1 MSVLNYS
8 QLFKS
13 TSGNNGIDWLLS
25 AAQHSEDWLKIAFAP
40 DQDVLGAGHLVTHG
54 LDFLKDYIAGHR
66 GMVPTAPSGKTL
78 QNIYFRGDGW
88 QSYYNVDDE
97 TKAGDALVGGKAPT
111 AEQRAQQINT
121 YRKNT
126 LVSAYDVK
134 NWINNSFAAQD
145 AMRFRGVIKI
155 DANGNITTTPAGS
168 TLSVTGLPTS
178 CTIGDVYKISV
189 IGSEATLF
197 GQTVQPGDMII
208 CINDSQT
215 NNTND
220 AKYWAII
227 QSNIEHLSVIN
238 INGQAMPVYSSNSF
252 SKSFY
257 APTVKGPGC
266 DKSTGTY
273 GVVVSDEDGKAVWI
287 ESTALRVSSAGVA
300 NKVANNLNTIGGIAF
315 VGGFSSYNG
324 EASRTLQLLPATT
337 SRIGGVIID
346 NGTKRGTTSSLKP
359 TVSVDTDGVI
369 YLTQD
374 NIVNAL
380 GYVPGNNAAS
390 NSLILGNSATATTN
404 ITANTSTPFINFIG
418 TDPSGQSTVKKAIS
432 FIGAANSGITVN
444 ATTAGIVVGSSI
456 FTATS
461 NGVVPMFSAANK
473 QTSGKDN
480 IFTQALATNTFVLG
494 SDAKWYRL
502 PASAFEGTWRGI
514 SVGNTQILNRFPKN
528 ASGNFNPDL
537 TFTTFETIEFGAVQD
552 SNGNY
557 TGGVIAGLRWCNIDL
572 PDSDPNKY
580 ETIW

>member
-25 AAQHSEDWLKIAFAP
+25 AAKHSEDWLKIAFAP
-40 DQDVLGAGHLVTHG
+40 DPDALGAGHLVTHG

-88 QSYYNVDDE
+88 QSYYNIEDE

-121 YRKNT
+121 YLKNT

-145 AMRFRGVIKI
+145 AMRFRGVINI
-155 DANGNITTTPAGS
+155 DASNNITTTPAGS
-168 TLSVTGLPTS
+168 ASSITGLPTS

-189 IGSEATLF
+189 SGKVTTLF
-197 GQTVQPGDMII
+197 GQPVSSGDMIV
-208 CINDSQT
+208 CINDGSGNI
-215 NNTND
+215 NNAN
-220 AKYWAII
+220 YWAII
-227 QSNIEHLSVIN
+227 QSNVEYISSITV
-238 INGQAMPVYSSNSF
+238 NGQLMQVYAPQ
-252 SKSFY
+252 KYEYTFY
-257 APTVKGPGC
+257 APTTKGSAP
-266 DKSTGTY
+266 SN
-273 GVVVSDEDGKAVWI
+273 GVYDIVVSDASGKATWVQ
-287 ESTALRVSSAGVA
+287 SSAL
-300 NKVANNLNTIGGIAF
+300 KVLYAAEAGKVTNSLTVTGGIAF
-315 VGGFSSYNG
+315 VTGTSYNG
-324 EASRTLQLLPATT
+324 EAERTLRLLPATT
-337 SRIGGVIID
+337 NRIGGVIID
-346 NGTKRGTTSSLKP
+346 DGTKKGTTSNLKP
-359 TVSVDTDGVI
+359 TVSVDDKGVI

-380 GYVPGNNAAS
+380 GYVPGNKAAS
-390 NSLILGNSATATTN
+390 NSLILGNSATATTD
-404 ITANTSTPFINFIG
+404 ITANTNTPFINFIG

-432 FIGAANSGITVN
+432 FIGAANSAITVN
-444 ATTAGIVVGSSI
+444 ATTSGIVVGSSV

-473 QTSGKDN
+473 QTSGRDN

-514 SVGNTQILNRFPKN
+514 SVGNTQILNRSPKN

-537 TFTTFETIEFGAVQD
+537 TFTTFKTIEFGAVQD
-552 SNGNY
+552 SDGNY

>member
-40 DQDVLGAGHLVTHG
+40 DPDALGAGHLVTHG

-88 QSYYNVDDE
+88 QSYYNVEDE

-121 YRKNT
+121 YLKNT

-145 AMRFRGVIKI
+145 AMRFRGVINI
-155 DANGNITTTPAGS
+155 DASNNITTTPAGS
-168 TLSVTGLPTS
+168 ASSITGLPTS

-189 IGSEATLF
+189 SGKVTTLF
-197 GQTVQPGDMII
+197 GQPVSSGDMIV
-208 CINDSQT
+208 CINDGSGNI
-215 NNTND
+215 NNAN
-220 AKYWAII
+220 YWAII
-227 QSNIEHLSVIN
+227 QSNVEYISSITV
-238 INGQAMPVYSSNSF
+238 NGQLMQVYAPQ
-252 SKSFY
+252 KYEYTFY
-257 APTVKGPGC
+257 APTTKGSAPNNGIY
-266 DKSTGTY
+266 D
-273 GVVVSDEDGKAVWI
+273 VVVADASGKATWVQ
-287 ESTALRVSSAGVA
+287 SSAF
-300 NKVANNLNTIGGIAF
+300 KVLYATEAGKLTNSLTVTGGIAF
-315 VGGFSSYNG
+315 VTGTSYNG
-324 EASRTLQLLPATT
+324 EAERTLRLLPATT

-346 NGTKRGTTSSLKP
+346 DGTKKGTTSNLKP
-359 TVSVDTDGVI
+359 TVSVDTNGVI

-380 GYVPGNNAAS
+380 GYVPGNNAVS
-390 NSLILGNSATATTN
+390 NSLILGNSATATTD
-404 ITANTSTPFINFIG
+404 ITANTNTPFINFIS

-432 FIGAANSGITVN
+432 FIGAANNGITVN
-444 ATTAGIVVGSSI
+444 ATTSGIVVGSSV

-473 QTSGKDN
+473 QTSGRDN

-502 PASAFEGTWRGI
+502 PASAFEGTWRGV
-514 SVGNTQILNRFPKN
+514 SVGNTQILNRSPKN

-552 SNGNY
+552 SDGNY

-572 PDSDPNKY
+572 PDGDANKY

>member
-13 TSGNNGIDWLLS
+13 TSDNNGIDWLLS

-40 DQDVLGAGHLVTHG
+40 DQDALGAGHLVTHG

-78 QNIYFRGDGW
+78 QNIYFRGDSW

-111 AEQRAQQINT
+111 AEQRIQQINT

-126 LVSAYDVK
+126 LVSAYDIK
-134 NWINNSFAAQD
+134 NWINDSFAAQD
-145 AMRFRGVIKI
+145 AMRFRGVISI
-155 DANGNITTTPAGS
+155 DASDNITTTPTGS
-168 TLSVTGLPTS
+168 TSSITGLPTS
-178 CTIGDVYKISV
+178 CIIGDVYKISV
-189 IGSEATLF
+189 SGKVTTLF
-197 GQTVQPGDMII
+197 GQPVSSGDMII
-208 CINDSQT
+208 CINDGSG
-215 NNTND
+215 NINSAN
-220 AKYWAII
+220 YWAII
-227 QSNIEHLSVIN
+227 QSNVEYISSITV
-238 INGQAMPVYSSNSF
+238 NGQLMQVYAPQ
-252 SKSFY
+252 KYEYTFY
-257 APTVKGPGC
+257 APTTKGSKPVNGV
-266 DKSTGTY
+266 Y
-273 GVVVSDEDGKAVWI
+273 NVVVADNNGNATW
-287 ESTALRVSSAGVA
+287 AQSSAF
-300 NKVANNLNTIGGIAF
+300 KVLYATEAGKVTNSLTVTGGIAF
-315 VGGFSSYNG
+315 VSGTSYNG
-324 EASRTLQLLPATT
+324 EVQRQLKLLPATT

-346 NGTKRGTTSSLKP
+346 NGTKRGTTSSPKP
-359 TVSVDTDGVI
+359 TVSVDTNGVI

-404 ITANTSTPFINFIG
+404 ITANTSTPFINFIS
-418 TDPSGQSTVKKAIS
+418 TDPAGQSTVKKAIS

-456 FTATS
+456 FTASS
-461 NGVVPMFSAANK
+461 NGVVPMFSSANK

-502 PASAFEGTWRGI
+502 PASAFEGTWRGV
-514 SVGNTQILNRFPKN
+514 SVGNTQILNRSPKN

-552 SNGNY
+552 SDGNY

>member
-8 QLFKS
+8 QQFVS

-25 AAQHSEDWLKIAFAP
+25 AAKHSEDWLKIAFAP
-40 DQDVLGAGHLVTHG
+40 DPDALGAGHLVTHG

-88 QSYYNVDDE
+88 QSYYNVEDE

-121 YRKNT
+121 YLKNT

-145 AMRFRGVIKI
+145 AMRFRGVINI
-155 DANGNITTTPAGS
+155 DASNNITTTPAGS
-168 TLSVTGLPTS
+168 TSSITGLPTS

-189 IGSEATLF
+189 SGKVTTLF
-197 GQTVQPGDMII
+197 GQPVSSGDMIV
-208 CINDSQT
+208 CINDGSGNI
-215 NNTND
+215 NNAN
-220 AKYWAII
+220 YWAII
-227 QSNIEHLSVIN
+227 QSNVEYISSITV
-238 INGQAMPVYSSNSF
+238 NGQLMQVYAPQ
-252 SKSFY
+252 KYEYTFY
-257 APTVKGPGC
+257 APTTKGSKPVNGV
-266 DKSTGTY
+266 Y
-273 GVVVSDEDGKAVWI
+273 NVVVADDNGNATW
-287 ESTALRVSSAGVA
+287 AQSSAL
-300 NKVANNLNTIGGIAF
+300 KVLYATEAGKVTNSLTVSEGIAF
-315 VGGFSSYNG
+315 VTGTSYNG
-324 EASRTLQLLPATT
+324 EVARTLQLLPATT

-346 NGTKRGTTSSLKP
+346 NGTKRGTTSSPKP
-359 TVSVDTDGVI
+359 TVSVDTNGVI

-404 ITANTSTPFINFIG
+404 ITANTSTPFINFIS

-432 FIGAANSGITVN
+432 FIGATNSGITVN
-444 ATTAGIVVGSSI
+444 ATTSGIVVGSSV

-473 QTSGKDN
+473 QTSGRDN

-502 PASAFEGTWRGI
+502 PASAFEGTWRGV
-514 SVGNTQILNRFPKN
+514 SVGNTQILNRSPKN

-537 TFTTFETIEFGAVQD
+537 RFITFETIEFGAVKD
-552 SNGNY
+552 SDDNY

-572 PDSDPNKY
+572 PDGDANKY

>member
-13 TSGNNGIDWLLS
+13 TSGKQDGIDWLLS
-25 AAQHSEDWLKIAFAP
+25 ASARSEDWLKIAFAP
-40 DQDVLGAGHLVTHG
+40 DQDALGAGHLVTHG

-88 QSYYNVDDE
+88 QSYYNIEDE

-126 LVSAYDVK
+126 LVSAYDIK
-134 NWINNSFAAQD
+134 NWINDSFAAQD
-145 AMRFRGVIKI
+145 AMRFRGVISI
-155 DANGNITTTPAGS
+155 DANNNITTTPTGS
-168 TLSVTGLPTS
+168 TSSITGLPTS
-178 CTIGDVYKISV
+178 CIIGDVYKISV
-189 IGSEATLF
+189 SGKVTTLF
-197 GQTVQPGDMII
+197 GQPVSSGDMIV
-208 CINDSQT
+208 CINNGSG
-215 NNTND
+215 NINSAN
-220 AKYWAII
+220 YWAII
-227 QSNIEHLSVIN
+227 QSNVEYISSITV
-238 INGQAMPVYSSNSF
+238 NGQLMQVYAPQ
-252 SKSFY
+252 KYEYTFY
-257 APTVKGPGC
+257 APTTKGSKPVNGV
-266 DKSTGTY
+266 Y
-273 GVVVSDEDGKAVWI
+273 NVVVADDNGNATW
-287 ESTALRVSSAGVA
+287 AQSSAL
-300 NKVANNLNTIGGIAF
+300 KVLYATEAGKVTNSLTVSGGIAF
-315 VGGFSSYNG
+315 VTGTSYNG
-324 EASRTLQLLPATT
+324 EVQRQLKLLPATT

-346 NGTKRGTTSSLKP
+346 NGTKRGTTSSPKP
-359 TVSVDTDGVI
+359 TVSVDTNGVI

-418 TDPSGQSTVKKAIS
+418 TDPAGQSTVKKAIS

-461 NGVVPMFSAANK
+461 NGVVPMFSTANK

-502 PASAFEGTWRGI
+502 PASAFEGTWRGV
-514 SVGNTQILNRFPKN
+514 SVGNTQILNRSPKN

>member
-13 TSGNNGIDWLLS
+13 TSGKQDGIDWLLS
-25 AAQHSEDWLKIAFAP
+25 AAARSEDWLKIAFAP
-40 DQDVLGAGHLVTHG
+40 DQDALGAGHLVTHG

-88 QSYYNVDDE
+88 QSYYNIEDE

-121 YRKNT
+121 YLKNT

-145 AMRFRGVIKI
+145 AMRFRGVINI
-155 DANGNITTTPAGS
+155 DASNNITTTPAGS
-168 TLSVTGLPTS
+168 ASSITGLPTS

-189 IGSEATLF
+189 SGKVTTLF
-197 GQTVQPGDMII
+197 GQPVSSGDMIV
-208 CINDSQT
+208 CINDGSGNI
-215 NNTND
+215 NNAN
-220 AKYWAII
+220 YWAII
-227 QSNIEHLSVIN
+227 QSNVEYVSSITV
-238 INGQAMPVYSSNSF
+238 NGQLMQVYAPQ
-252 SKSFY
+252 KYEYTFY
-257 APTVKGPGC
+257 APTTKGSAP
-266 DKSTGTY
+266 SN
-273 GVVVSDEDGKAVWI
+273 GVYDIVVADASGKATW
-287 ESTALRVSSAGVA
+287 AQSSAL
-300 NKVANNLNTIGGIAF
+300 KVLYAAEAGKVTNSLTVSGGIAF
-315 VGGFSSYNG
+315 VTGTSYNG
-324 EASRTLQLLPATT
+324 EAERTLRLLPATT

-346 NGTKRGTTSSLKP
+346 DGTKKGTTSNLKP
-359 TVSVDTDGVI
+359 TVSVDDKGVI

-390 NSLILGNSATATTN
+390 NSLILGNSSTATTD
-404 ITANTSTPFINFIG
+404 ITANTNTPFINFIG

-432 FIGAANSGITVN
+432 FIGAANSGIIVN
-444 ATTAGIVVGSSI
+444 ATTSGIIVGSSV

-461 NGVVPMFSAANK
+461 NGVVPMFSTANK
-473 QTSGKDN
+473 QTSGRDN

-502 PASAFEGTWRGI
+502 PASAFEGTWRGV
-514 SVGNTQILNRFPKN
+514 SVGNTQILNRSPKN

-552 SNGNY
+552 SDGNY

>member
-25 AAQHSEDWLKIAFAP
+25 ATQHSEDWLKIAFAP
-40 DQDVLGAGHLVTHG
+40 DPDALGAGHLVTHG

-88 QSYYNVDDE
+88 QSYYNIEDE

-111 AEQRAQQINT
+111 AEQRVQQINT

-126 LVSAYDVK
+126 LVSAYDIK
-134 NWINNSFAAQD
+134 NWINQSFTAQD
-145 AMRFRGVIKI
+145 AMRFRGVISI
-155 DANGNITTTPAGS
+155 DSDGVITTTPAGS
-168 TLSVTGLPTS
+168 TSSINGFPTS
-178 CTIGDVYKISV
+178 CAIGDVYKLSV
-189 IGSEATLF
+189 SGAAKNLF
-197 GQTVQPGDMII
+197 GQLVQSGDMII
-208 CINDSQT
+208 CINDGSSDV
-215 NNTND
+215 N
-220 AKYWAII
+220 KSEYWSII
-227 QSNIEHLSVIN
+227 QSNIEYISTLT
-238 INGQAMPVYSSNSF
+238 INGQAMHIYSSAKF
-252 SKSFY
+252 SNTFY
-257 APTVKGPGC
+257 ALTEHGSAPVDGIYDVAVSDGTKVVWTQSSALKVSYATTAGKLTNSLSCQRGI
-266 DKSTGTY
+266 SFTQGGTY
-273 GVVVSDEDGKAVWI
+273 NGSDA
-287 ESTALRVSSAGVA
+287 
-300 NKVANNLNTIGGIAF
+300 
-315 VGGFSSYNG
+315 
-324 EASRTLQLLPATT
+324 RTLQLLPATNT
-337 SRIGGVIID
+337 SIGGVIID
-346 NGTKRGTTSSLKP
+346 NGTKRGTTSSPKP
-359 TVSVDTDGVI
+359 TVSVDTNGVI

-390 NSLILGNSATATTN
+390 NSLILGNSSTATTD
-404 ITANTSTPFINFIG
+404 ITANTNTPFINFIG
-418 TDPSGQSTVKKAIS
+418 TDPAGQSTVKKAIS

-473 QTSGKDN
+473 QTSGRDN

-502 PASAFEGTWRGI
+502 PASAFEGTWRGV
-514 SVGNTQILNRFPKN
+514 SVGNTQILNRSPKN